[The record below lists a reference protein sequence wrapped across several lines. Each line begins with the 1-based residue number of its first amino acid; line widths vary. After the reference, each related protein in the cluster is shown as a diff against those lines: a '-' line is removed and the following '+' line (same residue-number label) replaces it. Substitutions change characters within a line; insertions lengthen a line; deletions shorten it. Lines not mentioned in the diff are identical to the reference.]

1 MSGRS
6 VRVATKQVP
15 KKAWFGGQL
24 IAQLEEIGILGQNRQ
39 ENRETMFAT
48 MSDAFAQIG
57 ASFSFAPFANI
68 LQPMIGEVLVEQ
80 GQDGYR
86 KGTILTPKL
95 SVWLVLALSLR
106 RDLNYYKVLDWMI
119 AGFRWIQRLLPPK
132 SHVVQEGA
140 ISHARVRLGVGLF
153 RSLFYKLTTS
163 LWPIEPDFHDY
174 VSAAFDGST
183 GTMPDTEGNVNEF
196 HKPKSRSG
204 QGAFPQMRMMTL
216 MALSVRLMLDVAYA
230 PYAGKG
236 TGERSLVR
244 EILSRLLYK
253 GLLFLLDAGLY
264 SFDIVWELD
273 QSDQKFIAKTPKSL
287 KPKPIET
294 LPDGSYLAQLT
305 QKIEDP
311 DAPPT
316 KNGRK
321 RWQKISMIVRVIR
334 LQIPGFRPVTLV
346 TNILDTAITARELA
360 IHYHKRWDIE
370 IAYDEIKTHQCATLR
385 GQSPTTFRSKRPDL
399 VEQELY
405 ALLITYNAVRLLI
418 RQAAEEHGKDPCLIS
433 FLDALQHII
442 NAAPL
447 MTADKPERWQDKF
460 SYLLALI
467 ADCDIDRPRR
477 HRINPRVVKVKM
489 SKFKRKNKTHKS
501 EKRNLEKELK
511 IIWGF
516 LGTAMSAE
524 GVPA

>member
-1 MSGRS
+1 
-6 VRVATKQVP
+6 
-15 KKAWFGGQL
+15 
-24 IAQLEEIGILGQNRQ
+24 
-39 ENRETMFAT
+39 
-48 MSDAFAQIG
+48 
-57 ASFSFAPFANI
+57 
-68 LQPMIGEVLVEQ
+68 
-80 GQDGYR
+80 
-86 KGTILTPKL
+86 
-95 SVWLVLALSLR
+95 
-106 RDLNYYKVLDWMI
+106 
-119 AGFRWIQRLLPPK
+119 
-132 SHVVQEGA
+132 
-140 ISHARVRLGVGLF
+140 
-153 RSLFYKLTTS
+153 
-163 LWPIEPDFHDY
+163 
-174 VSAAFDGST
+174 
-183 GTMPDTEGNVNEF
+183 MPDTEGNVNEF

-244 EILSRLLYK
+244 EILSRLVYK

-264 SFDIVWELD
+264 SFDIVWELE

-305 QKIEDP
+305 QKIEEP

-321 RWQKISMIVRVIR
+321 RWKKISMIVRVIR

-346 TNILDTAITARELA
+346 TNILDTSITARELA

-418 RQAAEEHGKDPCLIS
+418 RQAAEEHGKDPCSIS

-460 SYLLALI
+460 NYLLALI

-501 EKRNLEKELK
+501 EKRNLAKELK

>member
-1 MSGRS
+1 
-6 VRVATKQVP
+6 
-15 KKAWFGGQL
+15 
-24 IAQLEEIGILGQNRQ
+24 
-39 ENRETMFAT
+39 MFAT
-48 MSDAFAQIG
+48 MSGAFAQIG
-57 ASFSFAPFANI
+57 ASFSFIPFANV

-80 GQDGYR
+80 DKDGYR

-95 SVWLVLALSLR
+95 LVWLVLALTLR
-106 RDLNYYKVLDWMI
+106 RDLNYHKVLNWMI
-119 AGFRWIQRLLPPK
+119 AGFRWIQTLLPPK
-132 SHVVQEGA
+132 SHVVQDGA
-140 ISHARVRLGVGLF
+140 ISHARVRLGVGVF
-153 RSLFYKLTTS
+153 RSLFYKLTAS
-163 LWPIEPDFHDY
+163 LWPIETDFHGY
-174 VSAAFDGST
+174 ISTAFDGST
-183 GTMPDTEGNVNEF
+183 GTMPDTERNANEF

-204 QGAFPQMRMMTL
+204 NAAFPQMRMMAL

-230 PYAGKG
+230 PYTGKG
-236 TGERSLVR
+236 TGERSLVKKM
-244 EILSRLLYK
+244 LNRLAYK

-264 SFDIVWELD
+264 SFDIVWEID
-273 QSDQKFIAKTPKSL
+273 QSDQKLIVKAPRSL
-287 KPKPIET
+287 KPKHIET
-294 LPDGSYLAQLT
+294 LPDGSCLAQLT
-305 QKIEDP
+305 KKVEDL

-321 RWQKISMIVRVIR
+321 RWKKISMVVRVIR

-346 TNILDTAITARELA
+346 TNILDTSITARELA

-405 ALLITYNAVRLLI
+405 ALLITYNVIRLLI
-418 RQAAEEHGKDPCLIS
+418 RRAAKEHGKDPCSIS
-433 FLDALQHII
+433 FLDSLQHII

-447 MTADKPERWQDKF
+447 ITADEPERRQDQF
-460 SYLLALI
+460 SYLLTLI

-477 HRINPRVVKVKM
+477 HRVNSRVVKVKM

-501 EKRNLEKELK
+501 EERDLEKELK

-516 LGTAMSAE
+516 PGAAQGVE

>member
-1 MSGRS
+1 
-6 VRVATKQVP
+6 
-15 KKAWFGGQL
+15 
-24 IAQLEEIGILGQNRQ
+24 
-39 ENRETMFAT
+39 
-48 MSDAFAQIG
+48 MSDAFARVG
-57 ASFSFAPFANI
+57 ASFSFAPFANT

-80 GQDGYR
+80 GKDGYR

-95 SVWLVLALSLR
+95 SVWLVLALTLR
-106 RDLNYYKVLDWMI
+106 RDLNYHKVLDWML
-119 AGFRWIQRLLPPK
+119 AGFRWIQTLLPPQ
-132 SHVVQEGA
+132 SRVVQDGA
-140 ISHARVRLGVGLF
+140 ISHARVRLGVAVF
-153 RSLFYKLTTS
+153 RSLFYKLTAS
-163 LWPIEPDFHDY
+163 FWPIEPDFHGY

-183 GTMPDTEGNVNEF
+183 GTMPDTERNVNEF

-204 QGAFPQMRMMTL
+204 NAAFPQMRMMTL
-216 MALSVRLMLDVAYA
+216 MALPVRLMLDVAYA
-230 PYAGKG
+230 PYTGKG

-244 EILSRLLYK
+244 EILSWLVCK

-264 SFDIVWELD
+264 SFDIVWEIE
-273 QSDQKFIAKTPKSL
+273 QSDQKFIAKAPRSL

-305 QKIEDP
+305 KKIEDP
-311 DAPPT
+311 DAPTT

-321 RWQKISMIVRVIR
+321 RWKKISMVVRVIR

-346 TNILDTAITARELA
+346 TNILDTSITARELA

-385 GQSPTTFRSKRPDL
+385 GQSPTIFRSKRPDL

-418 RQAAEEHGKDPCLIS
+418 RRAAEEHGKNPCSIS

-447 MTADKPERWQDKF
+447 MTVDESERWQDKF

-489 SKFKRKNKTHKS
+489 SKFKRKNRTHKS
-501 EKRNLEKELK
+501 EKRNLEQELK
-511 IIWGF
+511 IVWGF
-516 LGTAMSAE
+516 PGSAMAAE

>member
-1 MSGRS
+1 M
-6 VRVATKQVP
+6 
-15 KKAWFGGQL
+15 L
-24 IAQLEEIGILGQNRQ
+24 
-39 ENRETMFAT
+39 AT
-48 MSDAFAQIG
+48 MSDAFARIG
-57 ASFSFAPFANI
+57 ASFSFAPFANT
-68 LQPMIGEVLVEQ
+68 LQPMIGEALIEQ
-80 GQDGYR
+80 GKDGYR

-95 SVWLVLALSLR
+95 SVWLVLALTLR
-106 RDLNYYKVLDWMI
+106 RDLNYHKVLDWMI
-119 AGFRWIQRLLPPK
+119 AGFRWIQTLLPPQ
-132 SHVVQEGA
+132 SHVVQDGA
-140 ISHARVRLGVGLF
+140 ISHARVRVGVGVF

-163 LWPIEPDFHDY
+163 LWAIEPDFHGY
-174 VSAAFDGST
+174 VSVAFDGST
-183 GTMPDTEGNVNEF
+183 GTMPDTERNVNEF

-204 QGAFPQMRMMTL
+204 NAAFPQMRMMTL
-216 MALSVRLMLDVAYA
+216 MALPVRLMLDVAYA
-230 PYAGKG
+230 PYTGKG

-244 EILSRLLYK
+244 EILSRFVCK

-264 SFDIVWELD
+264 SFDIVWEID
-273 QSDQKFIAKTPKSL
+273 QSDQEFIVKAPRSL
-287 KPKPIET
+287 KPKPIKT
-294 LPDGSYLAQLT
+294 LPDGSCLAQLT
-305 QKIEDP
+305 KKIEDP

-321 RWQKISMIVRVIR
+321 RWKKISMVVRVIR
-334 LQIPGFRPVTLV
+334 LQIPGFQPVTLV
-346 TNILDTAITARELA
+346 TNILDTSITARELA

-418 RQAAEEHGKDPCLIS
+418 RRAAEEHGKDPCLIS

-442 NAAPL
+442 SAAPL
-447 MTADKPERWQDKF
+447 MTADEPERRQDKF
-460 SYLLALI
+460 SYLLTLI

-477 HRINPRVVKVKM
+477 HRINPRVVKIKM

-501 EKRNLEKELK
+501 EQRNLEKELK

-516 LGTAMSAE
+516 PGTAQGAE

>member
-1 MSGRS
+1 
-6 VRVATKQVP
+6 
-15 KKAWFGGQL
+15 
-24 IAQLEEIGILGQNRQ
+24 
-39 ENRETMFAT
+39 MFAT
-48 MSDAFAQIG
+48 MSDAFARIG

-68 LQPMIGEVLVEQ
+68 LQPMIGEVLIEQ
-80 GQDGYR
+80 GKDGYR
-86 KGTILTPKL
+86 KGTILTPNL
-95 SVWLVLALSLR
+95 LVWLVLALTLR
-106 RDLNYYKVLDWMI
+106 RDLNYHKVLDWMI
-119 AGFRWIQRLLPPK
+119 AGFRWIQTLLPPQ
-132 SHVVQEGA
+132 SHVVQDGA
-140 ISHARVRLGVGLF
+140 ISHARVRLGVGVF
-153 RSLFYKLTTS
+153 RSLFYKLTSS
-163 LWPIEPDFHDY
+163 LWPIEPDFHGY

-183 GTMPDTEGNVNEF
+183 GTMPDTECNVNEF
-196 HKPKSRSG
+196 HKPQSRSG
-204 QGAFPQMRMMTL
+204 NAAFPQMRMMTL
-216 MALSVRLMLDVAYA
+216 LALPVRLILDVAYA
-230 PYAGKG
+230 PYTGKG

-244 EILSRLLYK
+244 EILSRLAYR

-264 SFDIVWELD
+264 SFDIVWEID
-273 QSDQKFIAKTPKSL
+273 QTQQKCIAKAPRNL
-287 KPKPIET
+287 KPNPIKT
-294 LPDGSYLAQLT
+294 LADGSCLAQLT

-321 RWQKISMIVRVIR
+321 RWKKISMVVRVIR

-346 TNILDTAITARELA
+346 TNILDTSITARELA

-418 RQAAEEHGKDPCLIS
+418 RRAAAEHGKDPCSIS

-447 MTADKPERWQDKF
+447 MTADEPERRQDKF
-460 SYLLALI
+460 SYLLTLI

-477 HRINPRVVKVKM
+477 HRINPRVVKIKM

-511 IIWGF
+511 IIWAF
-516 LGTAMSAE
+516 PDTAKGAV
-524 GVPA
+524 GVPD